1 MDIPEIQKQKQEII
15 NKYGEWTAHSILL
28 APNLYTVEGKESPSG
43 RPAHYVRVTEDFIS
57 QPLKELRVL
66 DLASLEGMYA
76 FEFARHGC
84 EVVGIEGRLENIEK
98 AKFANQVLDFKNC
111 RFVQDDVRNLNTE
124 NYGTFDVVLCCGILY
139 HLDAPDVF
147 IFLEKIAEVCKR
159 LLIVD
164 TQIAVEETKKWG
176 SKKLVTFDYKGEK
189 FSGWNHD
196 ENTADPMSALNNANS
211 FWPDRKSLYRAIR
224 RAGFLQI
231 YEDLEPHIWTNN
243 TDRLTLVCLK

>member
-15 NKYGEWTAHSILL
+15 NKYGEWTAHSIEL
-28 APNLYTVEGKESPSG
+28 APDLFTVEGKEAPSG

-66 DLASLEGMYA
+66 DLGSLEGMYSL
-76 FEFARHGC
+76 EFARHDS
-84 EVVGIEGRLENIEK
+84 EVIGIEGRVENIEK
-98 AKFANQVLDFKNC
+98 AKFANEVFGFKNC

-176 SKKLVTFDYKGEK
+176 SKKLVVVDYKGEK
-189 FSGWNHD
+189 FSGCNFQEQLESPW
-196 ENTADPMSALNNANS
+196 AALNNTNS

-224 RAGFLQI
+224 RVGFLQI